1 MFNTWLILRQA
12 QEALKNGRLDEAG
25 RLAQQPEVQGHR
37 RAGEVLQQVAQAY
50 LKRAQQHAKHEDY
63 PAAWKDLVGAE
74 EAGFQDSAVMKL
86 RQELAQRGMI
96 EIKELLRT
104 GEPARAAELGRMLR
118 ERHVQ
123 QPELRVLD
131 EVAQGWSVAQD
142 LAARGDFAQ
151 ALAMLD
157 RVHRLAPETYK
168 HLDELRGEVKR
179 RRPEF
184 ESVQMKLH
192 DALKQANWREVIG
205 LADEVLAIAPQHAEA
220 RKVRAKAWRA
230 VEPPTLPY
238 AENAASKKEEPPKS
252 EEARRMLLWIDG
264 VGGYLVCLS
273 PRVSFGQATA
283 DAYVDIPIYADISR
297 LHGYLTR
304 DAEGYLLE
312 AVRKV
317 TLNQQPVDKA
327 LLKDGDR
334 LTVGNSCQLHFK
346 QPVAISQTARLEVAS
361 GHRLPL
367 TVDGVLLMADT
378 CVLGPAGNSHIAVP
392 ELPRPV
398 VIFRTKEGL
407 GDRLGD
413 RLGVRVAGEFTVDG
427 HKFQNRATL
436 GQHSTVAG
444 DDFRFTLEPLGA
456 RIGMARV

>member
-12 QEALKNGRLDEAG
+12 QEALKNGRLDEAA
-25 RLAQQPEVQGHR
+25 RLARQPEVQGHK

-50 LKRAQQHAKHEDY
+50 LKRAQQHVRHQDY

-74 EAGFQDSAVMKL
+74 EAGLQDSAVMKL
-86 RQELAQRGMI
+86 RQELAQLGQD

-104 GEPARAAELGRMLR
+104 GEPAQAAELTRMLR

-131 EVAQGWSVAQD
+131 ELAQGWSVAQD

-151 ALAMLD
+151 ALSVLE
-157 RVHRLAPETYK
+157 RVQRLAPETYQ
-168 HLDELRGEVKR
+168 HLNDFRAEVKR
-179 RRPEF
+179 RKPEF

-205 LADEVLAIAPQHAEA
+205 LADEVLAVAPQHAEA

-238 AENAASKKEEPPKS
+238 VENAAAKKEPPPKN

-264 VGGYLVCLS
+264 VGSYLVCLS

-283 DAYVDIPIYADISR
+283 EAYVDIPIYADISR

-317 TLNQQPVDKA
+317 TLNAQPVDKA

-367 TVDGVLLMADT
+367 SVDGVLLMADT
-378 CVLGPAGNSHIAVP
+378 CVLGPAGQSHITVP

-398 VIFRTKEGL
+398 VIFRTPTGL
-407 GDRLGD
+407 A
-413 RLGVRVAGEFTVDG
+413 VRAAAEFTVDG
-427 HKFQNRATL
+427 ERCQNRATL